1 MKLLCEKIKMIRE
14 FRGISQQTIAQ
25 QLNISPQAYGKIER
39 NETKLDVER
48 LQQIANILQV
58 SPEFIANF
66 DEQQVFINSQHIL
79 GKGKAEMHNNNT
91 TQLVIDAL
99 ERTIQQQQEEIKY
112 LRAQLSAVI
121 NKTNPS

>member
-1 MKLLCEKIKMIRE
+1 MKLSGEKIKIVRE
-14 FRGISQQTIAQ
+14 LRGLTQEHIAQ
-25 QLNISPQAYGKIER
+25 KLNISAQAYGKIER

-48 LQQIANILQV
+48 LQQIANILEV

-66 DEQQVFINSQHIL
+66 DEQQIFINSQNIL
-79 GKGKAEMHNNNT
+79 GKGKGEMHNNNT